1 MRGIMESESSGA
13 RMSPTV
19 SRRSVVRGG
28 ECVRV
33 YRRPEERRMLLA
45 GIALVTVSVGLPLA
59 TSALK
64 GPVPI
69 AGFFFLGL
77 FLCIPAALLW
87 WCQRLGVYVSRS
99 GVKNVGISRTSFT
112 TWSDIARFVVDAY
125 TPLSA
130 CVQAEH
136 PDGSRT
142 PLTALSRWVRWKDV
156 LFPYCDALNGE
167 LAAAG
172 VEQRS
177 TATRTKEPR
186 PSD

>member
-1 MRGIMESESSGA
+1 
-13 RMSPTV
+13 
-19 SRRSVVRGG
+19 
-28 ECVRV
+28 
-33 YRRPEERRMLLA
+33 MLLA
-45 GIALVTVSVGLPLA
+45 GIALITASVGLPLA
-59 TSALK
+59 ISVLK

-69 AGFFFLGL
+69 AGVFFLGL
-77 FLCIPAALLW
+77 FICIPAASFW

-99 GVKNVGISRTSFT
+99 GVKNVGINRTSFT
-112 TWSDIARFVVDAY
+112 PWSNIVRFVVDAY

-172 VEQRS
+172 VEQRT
-177 TATRTKEPR
+177 TATRTPEQR
-186 PSD
+186 SSD